1 MYEDRRIALRE
12 GTCTVGR
19 GIGCDIRF
27 NAESVSR
34 QHLRLTVR
42 GAELVAENLSQ
53 TSGTLLNGQRLT
65 GGRSLHHGDQLTL
78 GQRRLTVE
86 TTEAELGLGPAAT
99 ADEDAN
105 DEATIPGHLESSPRL
120 VALSHASLIEF
131 HNCPRCRT
139 KVGFGESHCKKCGYA
154 WSAMHPSAVTSR
166 VTMPGFGAAA
176 EPLPLPREVPIV
188 YSSEE
193 LTIDALV
200 VELTVAGA
208 FVPSELLDPSGMS
221 CELTL
226 LPDGISAL
234 SIIGVVSRVR
244 ARADHEGPAGMA
256 VRFVA
261 VSNSARDWLE
271 RWLAARQAR

>member
-1 MYEDRRIALRE
+1 MVYEDRRIALLE
-12 GTCTVGR
+12 GVYLVGR

-53 TSGTLLNGQRLT
+53 TSGTLLNGQRLM
-65 GGRSLHHGDQLTL
+65 GGQSLHHGDQLEL
-78 GQRRLTVE
+78 GQRRFTIE
-86 TTEAELGLGPAAT
+86 SSHAEVATSRPVAAP
-99 ADEDAN
+99 DYDD
-105 DEATIPGHLESSPRL
+105 DEATIPGALETSPRL
-120 VALSHASLIEF
+120 VAMAHADGIEF
-131 HNCPRCRT
+131 HHCPKCRT
-139 KVGFGESHCKKCGYA
+139 KVGFGDGLCGKCGYA

-166 VTMPGFGAAA
+166 VTMPGFSPAAL
-176 EPLPLPREVPIV
+176 PLPLPREVPIV

-200 VELTVAGA
+200 VELTVDGA
-208 FVPSELLDPSGMS
+208 FVPSELLDPTATT

-226 LPDGISAL
+226 LPDGVSAL
-234 SIIGVVSRVR
+234 SITGIVSRVR
-244 ARADHEGPAGMA
+244 ARADLEGPAGMA

-261 VSNSARDWLE
+261 VSDGARAWIA
-271 RWLAARQAR
+271 RWTAARR